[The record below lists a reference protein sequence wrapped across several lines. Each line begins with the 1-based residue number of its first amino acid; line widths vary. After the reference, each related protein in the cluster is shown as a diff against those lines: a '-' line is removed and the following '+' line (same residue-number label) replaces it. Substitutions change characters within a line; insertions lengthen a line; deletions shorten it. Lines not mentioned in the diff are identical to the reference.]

1 MNLQIAGTNAICP
14 YLHSF
19 GKKLLKL
26 VKTSLNVGLRKKDV
40 SSVLLFLPM
49 EMSKNNFLLYFSS
62 SQVNYDSEN

>member
-1 MNLQIAGTNAICP
+1 ML
-14 YLHSF
+14 YVLHKNVCSKPLLYPF

-26 VKTSLNVGLRKKDV
+26 VKTSLNVCLREKDV